1 MYGLRDLKAPLL
13 SYSWWSTRKVED
25 STMLHKV
32 IFDLFSAKWVTNL
45 CWVWDLCRALFRN
58 TTQGLWGATWISL
71 EHLFVDCHTPEG
83 ALDHGFCFLC
93 LCYVFSYIEDY
104 MFTYNGHQFYL
115 KCYIY
120 QYIQESMHSLNNWY
134 IGLIVWLILWRYVS
148 SICCQWEESK
158 AQPTPLTTTTTTTIT
173 VVVILLTL
181 QTPYNY
187 TAFACICAWEL
198 APTHTVLMVKMAAAA
213 PRDQKLACA
222 PGIGINLGASP

>member
-120 QYIQESMHSLNNWY
+120 QHIQESMHSLNNWY

-158 AQPTPLTTTTTTTIT
+158 AQPTPLTTTTTIT

-222 PGIGINLGASP
+222 PGIGINLGAGP